1 MVCFQYTNVFMLVLL
16 ALATVLVSIDAGNIG
31 NYDGGTW
38 VPKAWTL
45 QAELRVPEAGDTY
58 GQTPVGLQG
67 RGFITLISGYD
78 QINHGIYVH
87 TNDDGQAYRGRNV
100 WSQQAKL
107 VPADGGTAGDEFGR
121 WIVSKGQ
128 TILVGAPYH
137 DHSALV
143 GAGAI
148 YVFNGTLRH
157 WTQTQKLIASDA
169 KKNDNFGELISLNKD
184 RVVVSAKGA
193 SGADFHM
200 TKETPDVGACY
211 IFERQPGG
219 VHWSRTAKLW
229 AKDMYGG
236 NFFSEHVGVFDDWV
250 VSTAVND
257 FEPGLHSGSAYMF
270 KQTAGKWSQQ
280 QKLMAAD
287 LVYWQPVR
295 DFKKYEKI
303 LGVKVFANDI
313 ALEDNVL
320 AAGYRRNDTTE
331 LAVNGVYIFNGYK
344 ATNRWSLQQRLFTN
358 PADEGTEYLM
368 NSTRVK
374 MTNTNNLVASIYG
387 PNNEGNTYHFKTF
400 GNGWSLQ
407 AAIKPAD
414 VFTQVTGDPAGD
426 FTGFTGAGTDPA
438 GVAYSTSIFEQP
450 ELHGGTLFHKFRNTN
465 LIHSR
470 FHNGSCLLL
479 WMSDHFLDGWDSVVL
494 TVRAPDTTQDTFHPH
509 CDQVDPFY
517 VRYCPY
523 QPEDEGV
530 YIIKT
535 FAATEARF
543 YWEISWQ
550 VQVEDT
556 GIWYKGDYA
565 TKMYFN
571 FNTTSMAFNFFQA
584 ENLVSLDRPC
594 FRCIV
599 VSDKSWAELQ
609 TPGGDSFW
617 PLDTWNA
624 PFYISDYEGRSII
637 SMGNVCNGTDLYQCY
652 QRPKDGYY
660 ILRVGGGLF
669 GRETGLPYAGAK
681 WKGCGAEGTD
691 RDQLVFRI
699 ANGACQPIQVFRYT
713 NRCSQPPP
721 IDRYALDGVETP
733 TAQGTAAP
741 TVSMF
746 GPQYVQYEMYNF
758 DEGAAEVTKQGKI
771 DAAANAHA
779 HALGNNNKKP
789 SMLEQI
795 QAGQGVAFM
804 QQASRQDPVNGA
816 ELDGD
821 ELDEDEHIVQT
832 GKLDAFF

>member
-1 MVCFQYTNVFMLVLL
+1 MVCFQFTRLLLVL
-16 ALATVLVSIDAGNIG
+16 ALLLVSIDAADIG
-31 NYDGGTW
+31 NYIGGSW
-38 VPKAWTL
+38 APKSWTL

-58 GQTPVGLQG
+58 GTTPVGMEG
-67 RGFITLISGYD
+67 RGFITIISGYD
-78 QINHGIYVH
+78 RVNRGIYIH
-87 TNDDGQAYRGRNV
+87 TNDDGHAHRGRNV

-107 VPADGGTAGDEFGR
+107 VPADGGTVGDEFGR
-121 WIVSKGQ
+121 WIVSKDF
-128 TILVGAPYH
+128 TILVSAPYQ
-137 DHSALV
+137 DAPALPE
-143 GAGAI
+143 AGAV

-157 WTQTQKLIASDA
+157 WTQTQKLVAADA
-169 KKNDNFGELISLNKD
+169 TPNMHFGELLSLNKD
-184 RVVVSAKGA
+184 RVVVSATGGKGDWFTTA
-193 SGADFHM
+193 KDHAN
-200 TKETPDVGACY
+200 VGSCY
-211 IFERQPGG
+211 IFERQKGG

-229 AKDMYGG
+229 ANDMYGG
-236 NFFSEHVGVFDDWV
+236 NFFSEHIGVSDDWV
-250 VSTAVND
+250 VSTAKND

-287 LVYWQPVR
+287 LVYWQPER
-295 DFKKYEKI
+295 DKLKYEVV

-313 ALEDNVL
+313 ALDGTTL
-320 AAGYRRNDTTE
+320 AAAYRRTDKNE
-331 LAVNGVYIFNGYK
+331 NAVNGVYVFNGYK
-344 ATNRWSLQQRLFTN
+344 TTNRWSLQQRLFTD
-358 PADEGTEYLM
+358 PADEGTDYKM

-374 MTNTNNLVASIYG
+374 ITNSNNIVASIFG
-387 PNNEGNTYHFKTF
+387 PNNTGNTYMFKTF
-400 GNGWSLQ
+400 GSGWSLQ
-407 AAIKPAD
+407 AALKPD
-414 VFTQVTGDPAGD
+414 SIFTQVTGGATED
-426 FTGFTGAGTDPA
+426 FTGFSGAGTAAA
-438 GVAYSTSIFEQP
+438 GVDYATSILEQP
-450 ELHGGTLFHKFRNTN
+450 QLHGGTLFHKFRNTN

-494 TVRAPDTTQDTFHPH
+494 TVRAPDTSKDVFHPH

-535 FAATEARF
+535 FAAIEARF

-556 GIWYKGDYA
+556 GVWYKGDYA
-565 TKMYFN
+565 TKMFFN
-571 FNTTSMAFNFFQA
+571 FNTTSMVFNFFKA

-594 FRCIV
+594 FRCVV

-624 PFYISDYEGRSII
+624 PFYISDYEGRGII
-637 SMGNVCNGTDLYQCY
+637 SMGNTCNNVDHYQCY

-691 RDQLVFRI
+691 RDQLVFKI
-699 ANGACQPIQVFRYT
+699 ANGKCTAIQVFRYT
-713 NRCSQPPP
+713 TRCSQPPP
-721 IDRYALDGVETP
+721 IDRYALDGIEVP
-733 TAQGTAAP
+733 TAFGTVAP
-741 TVSMF
+741 TQSMF
-746 GPQYVQYEMYNF
+746 GPQYVQYQMYDF
-758 DEGAAEVTKQGKI
+758 DEGASEVHRQEVRG
-771 DAAANAHA
+771 AHSP
-779 HALGNNNKKP
+779 KKP
-789 SMLEQI
+789 SLLQQI
-795 QAGQGVAFM
+795 RAGQGVAFM
-804 QQASRQDPVNGA
+804 KQASQQDAINAA

-821 ELDEDEHIVQT
+821 TLDEDEHIVQA
-832 GKLDAFF
+832 GKLEAFF